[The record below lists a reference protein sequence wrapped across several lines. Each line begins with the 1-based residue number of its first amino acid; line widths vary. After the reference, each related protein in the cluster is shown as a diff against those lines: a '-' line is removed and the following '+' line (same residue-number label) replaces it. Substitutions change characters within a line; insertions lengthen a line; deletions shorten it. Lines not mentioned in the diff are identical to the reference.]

1 MNFLKKYWQLLVGFL
16 VGIFGILFALRKNKS
31 DVELLNRAQNAEVA
45 VVDARIKN
53 VEEEK
58 QEVLN
63 QKAPLVED
71 ANAKEVNKFWDSK
84 LK

>member
-1 MNFLKKYWQLLVGFL
+1 MSFLKKYWQLLLGFL

-31 DVELLNRAQNAEVA
+31 NVELLNRAQNAEVA
-45 VVDARIKN
+45 VIDAKIES

-71 ANAKEVNKFWDSK
+71 ADAKEVNKFWNNR